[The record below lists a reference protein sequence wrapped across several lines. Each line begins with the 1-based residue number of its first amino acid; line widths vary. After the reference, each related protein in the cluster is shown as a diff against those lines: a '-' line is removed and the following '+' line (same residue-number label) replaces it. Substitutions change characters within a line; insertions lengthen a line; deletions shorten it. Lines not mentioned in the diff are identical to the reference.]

1 MRLSRAEATV
11 AINWLQHC
19 RGYLEYMVAKGEQAS
34 EQKASWD
41 SILRHPN
48 IVAKPSSGSS
58 DSHDEELRS
67 LFMFAAEA

>member
-1 MRLSRAEATV
+1 
-11 AINWLQHC
+11 
-19 RGYLEYMVAKGEQAS
+19 MVAKGEQAS